1 MTDTRES
8 VQKKS
13 RLGRLFAG
21 RWLFLITILVGIGS
35 YVIGLNVGYLDI
47 AGAILAEPYRAVDG
61 AVTAKGPG
69 IGLEWDESAIA
80 RFAAGRS

>member
-8 VQKKS
+8 VQEKS

-35 YVIGLNVGYLDI
+35 YVVGLNVGYLDI
-47 AGAILAEPYRAVDG
+47 AGARQFIQQLRADNQKLK
-61 AVTAKGPG
+61 TQ
-69 IGLEWDESAIA
+69 IA
-80 RFAAGRS
+80 DLNATQVAL